1 MKILIGCLFFR
12 QYTGSELYCLYL
24 AKELKRRGFDV
35 TVAGM
40 YIHLP
45 ITSEA
50 AFYGIKV
57 VELSQLT
64 GDEQFDIIHCQH
76 KPVTEHLCQLYP
88 TTPKVATI
96 HSIVYD
102 LERPVKHDSIK
113 HYVAIA
119 KHERE
124 FIISNYGIP
133 SDKVSTIYNPV
144 DSSKFNKDNTTEDDF
159 VLLAGTVDYMR
170 KQMIYDA
177 SQWAKDN
184 GKRFVLIGY
193 DHGDYLSD
201 LRKARDIIYYQPIP
215 NIEMM
220 VKSCYIACGLFIGRT
235 TIEAWMCGKSVLSY
249 KFNASG
255 GIVSREVLAP
265 PSDIDLYSSDRVA
278 ESLITIYN
286 EIA

>member
-1 MKILIGCLFFR
+1 
-12 QYTGSELYCLYL
+12 
-24 AKELKRRGFDV
+24 
-35 TVAGM
+35 M

-124 FIISNYGIP
+124 FIITNYGIP

-220 VKSCYIACGLFIGRT
+220 VKSCHLACGLFIGRT

>member
-50 AFYGIKV
+50 TFYGIKV

-64 GDEQFDIIHCQH
+64 GDEQFDVIHCQH

-88 TTPKVATI
+88 TTPKVMTI

-119 KHERE
+119 NHERD

-133 SDKVSTIYNPV
+133 AGKVSTIYNPV
-144 DSSKFNKDNTTEDDF
+144 NSSKFNKENTTEDNF

-177 SQWAKDN
+177 AQWARDN

-201 LRKARDIIYYQPIP
+201 LRKSRDIIYYQPIP

-220 VKSCYIACGLFIGRT
+220 VKSCHIACGLFIGRT

-278 ESLITIYN
+278 ESLINIYN

>member
-50 AFYGIKV
+50 TFYGIKV

-64 GDEQFDIIHCQH
+64 GDEQFDVIHCQH

-88 TTPKVATI
+88 TTPKVMTI

-119 KHERE
+119 NHERD

-133 SDKVSTIYNPV
+133 AGKVSTIYNPV
-144 DSSKFNKDNTTEDDF
+144 DSSKFNKENTTEDNF

-177 SQWAKDN
+177 AQWARDN

-201 LRKARDIIYYQPIP
+201 LRKSRDIIYYQPIP

-220 VKSCYIACGLFIGRT
+220 VKSCHIACGLFIGRT

-278 ESLITIYN
+278 ESLINIYN

>member
-102 LERPVKHDSIK
+102 LERPVKHYSIK

-124 FIISNYGIP
+124 FIITNYGIP

-220 VKSCYIACGLFIGRT
+220 VKSCHLACGLFIGRT

>member
-88 TTPKVATI
+88 TTSKVTTI

-102 LERPVKHDSIK
+102 LERPIKHESIK

-124 FIISNYGIP
+124 FIITNYGIP

-144 DSSKFNKDNTTEDDF
+144 DSSKFNKQNVTEDDF

-184 GKRFVLIGY
+184 SKRFVLIGY

-201 LRKARDIIYYQPIP
+201 LRKTRDIIYYQPIP

-220 VKSCYIACGLFIGRT
+220 VKSCHIACGLFIGRT

>member
-124 FIISNYGIP
+124 FIITNYGIP

-193 DHGDYLSD
+193 DNGDYLSD